1 MIKKMQMLYSTPLR
15 ANRVITRLQINNQD
29 LSLSELMIY
38 VPEMQYSGVLTVPPP
53 TPATHKS
60 QKINYVSEL

>member
-38 VPEMQYSGVLTVPPP
+38 VPEMQYSSVLTVSPP

-60 QKINYVSEL
+60 QKINYVS

>member
-1 MIKKMQMLYSTPLR
+1 MQMLCSTPLR

-60 QKINYVSEL
+60 QKINYVSELWIHL